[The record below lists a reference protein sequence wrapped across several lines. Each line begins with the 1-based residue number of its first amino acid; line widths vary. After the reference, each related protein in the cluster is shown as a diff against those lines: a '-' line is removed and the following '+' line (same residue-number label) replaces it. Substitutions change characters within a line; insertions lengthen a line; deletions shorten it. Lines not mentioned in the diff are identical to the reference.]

1 MEIQHYIGIIIS
13 LVGSIFGAYLIV
25 RVAIAELKKD
35 MTFLKDKIESEVQ
48 SKNKL
53 ETTHQGVINEV
64 RDDVKAIF
72 RTLTKMQVDQAKS
85 EGQESVIK
93 ALKEAI
99 IDLNNKR

>member
-1 MEIQHYIGIIIS
+1 MEIQNYIGIFIS
-13 LVGSIFGAYLIV
+13 LIGGIFGAYLIV

-35 MTFLKDKIESEVQ
+35 IAFLRDKIESEVQ
-48 SKNKL
+48 AKNKL
-53 ETTHQGVINEV
+53 EITHQGVINEV

-72 RTLTKMQVDQAKS
+72 RTLTKMQVDQAKN

-99 IDLNNKR
+99 IDLNNKT

>member
-1 MEIQHYIGIIIS
+1 MELSQFLPLSITFVITLIGSYMTIK
-13 LVGSIFGAYLIV
+13 VT
-25 RVAIAELKKD
+25 IAELKKD
-35 MTFLKDKIESEVQ
+35 MAFLRDKIESEVQ
-48 SKNKL
+48 AKNKL

-72 RTLTKMQVDQAKS
+72 RTLTKMQVDQAKN

-99 IDLNNKR
+99 IDLNNKK

>member
-1 MEIQHYIGIIIS
+1 MDINNYIGILAS
-13 LVGSIFGAYLIV
+13 LVGGVFGAYLIV

-35 MTFLKDKIESEVQ
+35 IDYLKDKLDSEIE

-53 ETTHQGVINEV
+53 ENTHQAVINEV

-72 RTLTKMQVDQAKS
+72 RTLTKMQVDQAKT
-85 EGQESVIK
+85 EGQEIMIK

-99 IDLNNKR
+99 TDLNNK

>member
-1 MEIQHYIGIIIS
+1 MELSQFLPLSITFVIT
-13 LVGSIFGAYLIV
+13 LLGSYMTIKV
-25 RVAIAELKKD
+25 TIAELKKD
-35 MTFLKDKIESEVQ
+35 MAFLRDKIESEVQ
-48 SKNKL
+48 AKNKL

-72 RTLTKMQVDQAKS
+72 RTLTKMQVDQAKN